1 MQTFTYSYQVKSI
14 SNPHNGVAI
23 IAIVCYNYL
32 CKTTPAQDKRSSA
45 MFKKIFKKIQE
56 NQQRRADYWILMNM
70 SDKELHDMGISR
82 GEVRQKVY
90 G

>member
-1 MQTFTYSYQVKSI
+1 
-14 SNPHNGVAI
+14 
-23 IAIVCYNYL
+23 
-32 CKTTPAQDKRSSA
+32 
-45 MFKKIFKKIQE
+45 MFKNILKKFQE

-70 SDKELHDMGISR
+70 GDKELHDMGISR

>member
-1 MQTFTYSYQVKSI
+1 
-14 SNPHNGVAI
+14 
-23 IAIVCYNYL
+23 
-32 CKTTPAQDKRSSA
+32 
-45 MFKKIFKKIQE
+45 MFKNILKVIQK

>member
-1 MQTFTYSYQVKSI
+1 
-14 SNPHNGVAI
+14 
-23 IAIVCYNYL
+23 
-32 CKTTPAQDKRSSA
+32 
-45 MFKKIFKKIQE
+45 MFKNILKAIQK

-82 GEVRQKVY
+82 GEVKQKVY